1 MPDRADLGASI
12 RSLRKQRE
20 LTIDEFAHL
29 ADIHDTHL
37 SKIERGIGNP
47 TWKVMIGIAAAF
59 DLTLAELVQHVEG
72 TARAREGYE
81 LVAQDVEKRTGLK
94 L

>member
-1 MPDRADLGASI
+1 MPEGADLGASI

-29 ADIHDTHL
+29 ADIHDTYL
-37 SKIERGIGNP
+37 SKIERGLGNP
-47 TWKVMIGIAAAF
+47 TWNVITDIAAAF
-59 DLTLAELVQHVEG
+59 DLTLVALVQHVEG